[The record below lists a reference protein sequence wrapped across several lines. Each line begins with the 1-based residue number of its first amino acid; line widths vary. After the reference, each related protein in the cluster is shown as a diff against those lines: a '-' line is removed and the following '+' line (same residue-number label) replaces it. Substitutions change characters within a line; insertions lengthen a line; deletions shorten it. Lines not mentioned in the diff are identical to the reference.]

1 MNETK
6 RDVTEVDVTEVTD
19 KVSAVQVRR
28 PGQPANW
35 RMTLMGLAGMVLIGW
50 FVGNAFL
57 ALAYYPGWFE
67 IGVPLVDKIIQALLA
82 MVFGIGGAF
91 AFFASMNMFVNGL
104 PGRLGQFLMP
114 YAYVLPGYFTIG
126 LILLYP
132 TIQTINYAFAN
143 KDSTA
148 YVDPFYANFLA
159 VLQSNE
165 FLQTI
170 WNNVL
175 WLLLVPASVVV
186 IGLIVAVL
194 ADKLSPQGEK
204 LSKALI
210 FLPMAISFVGAATIW
225 QFIYHYQPRS
235 EQIGLLNAI
244 VGALGSEPQ
253 AWMQLE
259 KGAINSL
266 LLMVIVVWLQVGY
279 AMVLLSTAIKNVPE
293 DTIEAARID
302 GASESKIFF
311 RVIVPQMR
319 GTMITVFVTVF
330 IMVMK
335 IFDIV
340 YVMTNGSYKTNV
352 IANMFFQELFI
363 NQNAGRASAIVVLL
377 LLAIIP
383 VLIYQVWHFKREEQE
398 R

>member
-1 MNETK
+1 
-6 RDVTEVDVTEVTD
+6 
-19 KVSAVQVRR
+19 
-28 PGQPANW
+28 
-35 RMTLMGLAGMVLIGW
+35 MGLLGMVLIGW

-57 ALAYYPGWFE
+57 ALAYYPEWFSV
-67 IGVPLVDKIIQALLA
+67 GVPVINKIIQALLA
-82 MVFGIGGAF
+82 MIFGIGGSL
-91 AFFASMNMFVNGL
+91 AFFASMNLFINGL
-104 PGRLGQFLMP
+104 PGRLSQFLMP

-132 TIQTINYAFAN
+132 TIQTVNYSFAN
-143 KDSTA
+143 ADSTA
-148 YVDPFYANFLA
+148 YLDPWYGNFAA
-159 VLQSNE
+159 VLGSDE
-165 FLQTI
+165 FLRTI

-175 WLLLVPASVVV
+175 WLLLVPASTVV

-194 ADKLSPQGEK
+194 ADRLSPRGEK

-225 QFIYHYQPRS
+225 QFIYDYQS
-235 EQIGLLNAI
+235 GDKQIGLLNAI
-244 VGALGSEPQ
+244 VAAFGGSPEPWVQHEAGAL
-253 AWMQLE
+253 
-259 KGAINSL
+259 NSL

-293 DTIEAARID
+293 DTLEAARID
-302 GASESKIFF
+302 GASEFKIFF
-311 RVIVPQMR
+311 QIIIPQMK

-340 YVMTNGSYKTNV
+340 YVMTNGNYKTNV
-352 IANMFFQELFI
+352 IANMFFQELFVK
-363 NQNAGRASAIVVLL
+363 QNAGTASAIVVLL
-377 LLAIIP
+377 LLAVIP
-383 VLIYQVWHFKREEQE
+383 VLIYQVRHFKREEQE

>member
-1 MNETK
+1 MSETVETVAEATDSPPEK
-6 RDVTEVDVTEVTD
+6 RASTPADWT
-19 KVSAVQVRR
+19 KVFI
-28 PGQPANW
+28 
-35 RMTLMGLAGMVLIGW
+35 GLAGMLLIGW

-57 ALAYYPGWFE
+57 ALAYYPQWFE
-67 IGVPLVDKIIQALLA
+67 VGVPVLNKIIQALLA
-82 MVFGIGGAF
+82 MILGIGGSLVL
-91 AFFASMNMFVNGL
+91 FASMNLFINGL
-104 PGRLGQFLMP
+104 PGRLSQFLMP
-114 YAYVLPGYFTIG
+114 YAYILPGYFTIG

-132 TIQTINYAFAN
+132 TIQTINYSFAN

-148 YVDPFYANFLA
+148 YMDPWWGNFQA
-159 VLQSNE
+159 VLTDDE
-165 FLQTI
+165 FLRTI

-175 WLLLVPASVVV
+175 WLVLVPASTVV
-186 IGLIVAVL
+186 IGLIIAVL
-194 ADKLSPQGEK
+194 ADRLSPRGEK

-225 QFIYHYQPRS
+225 QFIYDFQS
-235 EQIGLLNAI
+235 GDKQIGLLNAI
-244 VGALGSEPQ
+244 VQALGGTPQ
-253 AWMQLE
+253 AWMQVE
-259 KGAINSL
+259 TGALNSL

-293 DTIEAARID
+293 DTLEAARID
-302 GASESKIFF
+302 GASEWKIFF
-311 RVIVPQMR
+311 QIIVPQMK

-340 YVMTNGSYKTNV
+340 YVMTAGEYKTNV
-352 IANMFFQELFI
+352 IANMFFEELFV

-377 LLAIIP
+377 LLAVIP
-383 VLIYQVWHFKREEQE
+383 VLVYQVRHFKREEQE